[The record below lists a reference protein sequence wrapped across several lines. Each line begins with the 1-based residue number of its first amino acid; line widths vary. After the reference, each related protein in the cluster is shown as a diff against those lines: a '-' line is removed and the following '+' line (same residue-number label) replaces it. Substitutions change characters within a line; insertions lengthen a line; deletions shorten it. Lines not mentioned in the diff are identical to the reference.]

1 MLSYCHKIL
10 KEETLSENPLYKK
23 INTETEKIAFFLEKS
38 FDEFPKLIDSNFNTF
53 DESLNYLKNVTIPN
67 KYVCAKD
74 IHSIPGWTCQDCA
87 KYTDSIFC
95 HDCYKK
101 SKNLHKDHRLYF
113 LPNSGGMCG
122 CGEPEALYTFCPE
135 HNGPHTDK
143 EQIREFISK
152 VFPNEILEKL
162 NIFFKQFFQE
172 FSKYFILI
180 EKCKYF
186 CTELFNQAFEYVDHD
201 TPHLYKVKM
210 DIVLL
215 KFNFCIVYQNFLN
228 FIRLVTEN
236 NLGMLYI
243 IANYFL
249 ESHLENITIEED
261 YKTSHRC
268 IKFDIKEIQVFNN
281 EKGSHICHCPFFAL
295 FLCNWR
301 NAKEET
307 GNEKLLLSFTSNF
320 PLKHAF
326 GVIYFGF
333 YKQILQNNNSLIIN
347 DRIQFILDYTTAL
360 LAEKTTLIEETY
372 DYFYENFFKIINST
386 KAKNNSDEFLTDVL
400 EELDTITYLVEKDC
414 ELFSMPITQK
424 LMHNKVSMIKKV
436 IDCICLIHN
445 EMGFR
450 SIFPHPIFQEK
461 KYSSKLIELEL
472 HLLTN
477 IECFNMIIQWDLTE
491 QLKET
496 FRYLINKIINQEAE
510 GIKQL
515 KTNEYTFHLGLY
527 RCFGLMMNFFCFN
540 YALNNNCSIYE
551 SIQIFIKNMFISEN
565 EVQIL
570 SNLLINDYFK
580 FLGFISGIKNG
591 YFNYY
596 DSLIYYPIIYLQDQ
610 RLLNMD
616 YTLLKYLF
624 IMSKN
629 HINLNSF
636 LKISNIENTYSSF
649 QKIFLLD
656 NIMNQY
662 EFNDKNQNNNISS
675 EALLEI
681 LNNSYDIF
689 PPSIDYGNNLQVI
702 STLHSQFNTIVN
714 PAIIQEYINS
724 GNRNNIAYNEDILE
738 SDFIQIE
745 FLLEL
750 LLTLIKDDS
759 SPYWSLMRFFKYTS
773 STKTKSDLFDVLRK
787 NKNAMED
794 LENILREKI
803 VHEIISNGNLTDITS
818 LKKDID
824 DYLIDLFDE
833 KDFSR
838 ILDEL
843 TSSKMIGEKKMLYL
857 KDSSFKYLDIYYYY
871 SPVDKS
877 ESLKYIF
884 DFKKNKAKTYNTYYF
899 NPSKLTF
906 DFFKIV
912 HEKILLNKN
921 NLEIILKIIEKL
933 FSNELEED
941 EDGNGNDIN
950 SKINSFC
957 PIILK
962 YLSIFGCINT
972 RSFFKFKVDNEKLI
986 DEICQI
992 LSNVISKNK
1001 ENQFIEK
1008 DLEENIKEV
1017 IKQLNKFKIINMH
1030 INNNLS
1036 KLNEYDYNYNIEMNE
1051 KLNGVNISNENI
1063 VEANNTNNSNGQN
1076 KLKNIKEKLKNKI
1089 NKKIEKFID
1098 NSKSNEEIIKEI
1110 NKDEEKNS
1118 QEENEIC
1125 FFCRNPIYINS
1136 FEEPYGKGGYII
1148 NDFFYSNS
1156 LNSKIKSEIMEL
1168 SNDIKYLSLYEN
1180 DFTKTLYR
1188 KTVSCGHYF
1197 HYSCFKE
1204 RNNAQK
1210 KCPLCLKKQNILI
1223 LSLNNFNDKCN
1234 FLKSYKINVLFNKEE
1249 IKESQIEKEFN
1260 LLSEIVNYFGGK
1272 NSNDYLEQ
1280 AFPIFQNQFNYLENI
1295 FYYKGTYF
1303 NKKQQIDINQ
1313 NFILSLRY
1321 LTYTHLIDNDLII
1334 NYIKNT
1340 LLSLVKNPKENDNIL
1355 NNYEKLHYIN
1365 IFEKLLLFLCILFDY
1380 DEMKEILKCIILIF
1394 IPYFSFGFYLR
1405 LLIANNNYHSFYNEK
1420 SKEKL
1425 NEKDL
1430 KQFFES
1436 HNEQMAISFQY
1447 FLQKLTIIKLFT
1459 DFKNNN
1465 EAIIHTFNDLNIE
1478 TLLLILNMDN
1488 LLNLFQKNEKNEI
1501 LFLNIIEALQKEFKL
1516 KTFFNGQIG
1525 DDFDY
1530 NNIYMS
1536 LINNIKN
1543 HKYEDYIVKKELL
1556 IQFSPI
1562 KFEFFHLDKNIFDF
1576 IENNLEKKCIMC
1588 SEVSRYFYI
1597 CLICGNKICHTK
1609 TCNKFLQ
1616 HTKECSGGEY
1626 CVFID
1631 ITDMKISI
1639 PKNYMMKTLSYLYIN
1654 KEGIGPKKN
1663 SVGREFNLSEQKV
1676 ESLFRNFICY
1686 DLNFN

>member
-1 MLSYCHKIL
+1 M
-10 KEETLSENPLYKK
+10 KENTLSENPLYKK
-23 INTETEKIAFFLEKS
+23 INIETEKIALFLEKC
-38 FDEFPKLIDSNFNTF
+38 FDEFPKLFDSNFNTF
-53 DESLNYLKNVTIPN
+53 DDLLNYLKNVTIPN

-113 LPNSGGMCG
+113 LPNSSGMCG

-135 HNGPHTDK
+135 HNGPHTEK
-143 EQIREFISK
+143 EQINAIISK
-152 VFPNEILEKL
+152 VFPKEILEKI
-162 NIFFKQFFQE
+162 NIFFKQFLQE
-172 FSKYFILI
+172 FSKYFILV

-186 CTELFNQAFEYVDHD
+186 CTEIFNQVFEYVDDDISNLH
-201 TPHLYKVKM
+201 KEKM

-228 FIRLVTEN
+228 FIRLITEN

-243 IANYFL
+243 ISNFFL

-268 IKFDIKEIQVFNN
+268 IKFDIKEIQIFNN

-301 NAKEET
+301 NAKEEAE
-307 GNEKLLLSFTSNF
+307 NEKLLLSFTSSF

-326 GVIYFGF
+326 GVIYFAF
-333 YKQILQNNNSLIIN
+333 YKQILQNKNSLIIN
-347 DRIQFILDYTTAL
+347 DRIQFILDYTTAM

-372 DYFYENFFKIINST
+372 DYFYENFFRIINST
-386 KAKNNSDEFLTDVL
+386 KAKNNSDEFFSDVL
-400 EELDTITYLVEKDC
+400 EELDTITYLLEKDC
-414 ELFSMPITQK
+414 ELYSMPVTRK

-436 IDCICLIHN
+436 IDCLCLIHN

-472 HLLTN
+472 HLLSN

-491 QLKET
+491 QIKEI

-527 RCFGLMMNFFCFN
+527 RCFGLMMNYFCFN
-540 YALNNNCSIYE
+540 YAINNNCSIYE
-551 SIQIFIKNMFISEN
+551 SIQIFIKNIFISEN
-565 EVQIL
+565 EVQIFT
-570 SNLLINDYFK
+570 NLLINDYFK
-580 FLGFISGIKNG
+580 FFGFISGIKNS

-610 RLLNMD
+610 RVLNMD
-616 YTLLKYLF
+616 FTLLKYLF
-624 IMSKN
+624 IMSN
-629 HINLNSF
+629 NNINLNSF

-649 QKIFLLD
+649 EKIFLLD
-656 NIMNQY
+656 NIMNQN
-662 EFNDKNQNNNISS
+662 EFKGKKQNNNISS
-675 EALLEI
+675 DALLEI
-681 LNNSYDIF
+681 LNNAYDIF

-702 STLHSQFNTIVN
+702 SSLHSQFNTIVN

-724 GNRNNIAYNEDILE
+724 GNGNNIVHNEEILE

-759 SPYWSLMRFFKYTS
+759 SPYWCLMRFYRYTS

-787 NKNAMED
+787 NKNSMKD
-794 LENILREKI
+794 LENILREEI
-803 VHEIISNGNLTDITS
+803 VHEILSNGNLSDLTT
-818 LKKDID
+818 LKKNID

-833 KDFSR
+833 KDFFR

-843 TSSKMIGEKKMLYL
+843 TSSKMIGEKKMFYL

-884 DFKKNKAKTYNTYYF
+884 DFKKDKAKTYNTYYF

-921 NLEIILKIIEKL
+921 NLKIILKIIEKL
-933 FSNELEED
+933 FSNELKEEED
-941 EDGNGNDIN
+941 ENDIN

-972 RSFFKFKVDNEKLI
+972 HSFFKFKVDNEKLI

-992 LSNVISKNK
+992 LSNAISQNK

-1008 DLEENIKEV
+1008 DLEDNINEV
-1017 IKQLNKFKIINMH
+1017 INQLNKFKEINIH

-1036 KLNEYDYNYNIEMNE
+1036 KLNEYDYNIEMNE
-1051 KLNGVNISNENI
+1051 KLNGVNISNENTI
-1063 VEANNTNNSNGQN
+1063 EVNTINNSNDQN

-1089 NKKIEKFID
+1089 NKKIENFIN
-1098 NSKSNEEIIKEI
+1098 NSKSNEEIINEI

-1125 FFCRNPIYINS
+1125 FFCRNPIKINS

-1156 LNSKIKSEIMEL
+1156 LNSKIKQEIIEL
-1168 SNDIKYLSLYEN
+1168 SNDVKYVSLYEN
-1180 DFTKTLYR
+1180 DFNKTLYR
-1188 KTVSCGHYF
+1188 KTISCGHYF
-1197 HYSCFKE
+1197 HYSCFKK
-1204 RNNAQK
+1204 RNNAHK

-1223 LSLNNFNDKCN
+1223 LSLNNFNDKCS

-1249 IKESQIEKEFN
+1249 IKENQIEKEFN
-1260 LLSEIVNYFGGK
+1260 LLSEIINYFDDK

-1280 AFPIFQNQFNYLENI
+1280 AFPIFQSHFNYLENI

-1321 LTYTHLIDNDLII
+1321 LTYAHIIDNQLII

-1340 LLSLVKNPKENDNIL
+1340 LLSLVKDPKENALFL
-1355 NNYEKLHYIN
+1355 NNYEKLYYIHT
-1365 IFEKLLLFLCILFDY
+1365 FEKLLLFLCILFDY
-1380 DEMKEILKCIILIF
+1380 EEMKEILKIIILIF
-1394 IPYFSFGFYLR
+1394 IPYFSFGFYLK
-1405 LLIANNNYHSFYNEK
+1405 LLIANNNYHSLYDEK
-1420 SKEKL
+1420 IKEKL
-1425 NEKDL
+1425 NAEDL
-1430 KQFFES
+1430 KLFFES
-1436 HNEQMAISFQY
+1436 HNQQMVNSFKY
-1447 FLQKLTIIKLFT
+1447 FLQKLAIIKLFT

-1465 EAIIHTFNDLNIE
+1465 DSIINSFNDLSIE
-1478 TLLLILNMDN
+1478 KLLVILNMDN
-1488 LLNLFQKNEKNEI
+1488 LINLFQYNEKNEI
-1501 LFLNIIEALQKEFKL
+1501 KFLSIIEALQKEFNL
-1516 KTFFNGQIG
+1516 KNFFNGQIG
-1525 DDFDY
+1525 DDFHY

-1543 HKYEDYIVKKELL
+1543 YKYEDYIVKKELL

-1588 SEVSRYFYI
+1588 NEVSRFFYI

-1616 HTKECSGGEY
+1616 HTKLCVGSEY
-1626 CVFID
+1626 CIFID

-1676 ESLFRNFICY
+1676 ENLFKNFICY

>member
-1 MLSYCHKIL
+1 M
-10 KEETLSENPLYKK
+10 KENTLSENPLYKK
-23 INTETEKIAFFLEKS
+23 INIETEKIALFLEKS
-38 FDEFPKLIDSNFNTF
+38 FDEFPKLFDSNFNKF
-53 DESLNYLKNVTIPN
+53 DDLLNYLKNVTIPN

-74 IHSIPGWTCQDCA
+74 IRSIPGWTCQDCA

-101 SKNLHKDHRLYF
+101 SKNLHKNHRLYF
-113 LPNSGGMCG
+113 LPNSSGMCG

-135 HNGPHTDK
+135 HNGPHTEK
-143 EQIREFISK
+143 EQINEFISK
-152 VFPNEILEKL
+152 VFPKEILEKI
-162 NIFFKQFFQE
+162 NTFFTHFFQE
-172 FSKYFILI
+172 FSKYFILV

-186 CTELFNQAFEYVDHD
+186 CTEKFHQAFEYIDND
-201 TPHLYKVKM
+201 TPNLHKEKM

-228 FIRLVTEN
+228 FIRLITEN

-243 IANYFL
+243 ISNYFL
-249 ESHLENITIEED
+249 ESYLENITIEED

-281 EKGSHICHCPFFAL
+281 EKGSHICHCPFFTL

-301 NAKEET
+301 NAKEEAE
-307 GNEKLLLSFTSNF
+307 NEKLLLSFTSSF

-326 GVIYFGF
+326 GVIYFAF

-347 DRIQFILDYTTAL
+347 DRIQFILDYTTAM
-360 LAEKTTLIEETY
+360 LAEKTAIIEETY
-372 DYFYENFFKIINST
+372 DYFYENFLRIINST
-386 KAKNNSDEFLTDVL
+386 KAKNNSDEFFTDVL
-400 EELDTITYLVEKDC
+400 EELDTITYLLEKDC
-414 ELFSMPITQK
+414 ELYSMPITRK
-424 LMHNKVSMIKKV
+424 LMNNKVSMIKKV
-436 IDCICLIHN
+436 IDCLCLIHN

-461 KYSSKLIELEL
+461 KYSSNLIELEL
-472 HLLTN
+472 HLLSN

-491 QLKET
+491 QIKET

-515 KTNEYTFHLGLY
+515 KTNEFTFHLGLY
-527 RCFGLMMNFFCFN
+527 RCFGLMMNYFCFN
-540 YALNNNCSIYE
+540 YSLNNNCSIYE
-551 SIQIFIKNMFISEN
+551 SIQIFIKNIFISEN

-570 SNLLINDYFK
+570 TNLLINDYFK
-580 FLGFISGIKNG
+580 FYGFISGIKNG

-616 YTLLKYLF
+616 FTLLKYLF
-624 IMSKN
+624 IMSN
-629 HINLNSF
+629 NNINLNSF

-649 QKIFLLD
+649 EKIFLLD
-656 NIMNQY
+656 NIMNQN

-681 LNNSYDIF
+681 LNNAYDIF

-702 STLHSQFNTIVN
+702 SSLQSQFNTIVN
-714 PAIIQEYINS
+714 PAIIQEYINN
-724 GNRNNIAYNEDILE
+724 GNANNIVHNEEILE
-738 SDFIQIE
+738 SDFMQIE

-750 LLTLIKDDS
+750 LLTLIKDNI
-759 SPYWSLMRFFKYTS
+759 SPYWSLMRFYRNTS
-773 STKTKSDLFDVLRK
+773 STKTKGDLFDVLRK

-794 LENILREKI
+794 LENILREEI
-803 VHEIISNGNLTDITS
+803 IHEILSNGNLSDLTT

-833 KDFSR
+833 KDFCR

-843 TSSKMIGEKKMLYL
+843 TSSKMIGEKKMFYL

-884 DFKKNKAKTYNTYYF
+884 DFKKDKAKTYNTYYF

-906 DFFKIV
+906 DFFKVV

-921 NLEIILKIIEKL
+921 NLEIIIKIIEKL
-933 FSNELEED
+933 FSNELEEKED
-941 EDGNGNDIN
+941 EGENDIN

-992 LSNVISKNK
+992 LSNAISQNK

-1008 DLEENIKEV
+1008 DIEDNINEV
-1017 IKQLNKFKIINMH
+1017 INQLNKFKEINIL

-1036 KLNEYDYNYNIEMNE
+1036 KLNEYDYNIEINE
-1051 KLNGVNISNENI
+1051 KLHGVNISNENKI
-1063 VEANNTNNSNGQN
+1063 ESINNNKAYNSNAQN

-1098 NSKSNEEIIKEI
+1098 NSKSNEEIINEI
-1110 NKDEEKNS
+1110 NKDEEKNN

-1125 FFCRNPIYINS
+1125 FFCRNPIKINS

-1156 LNSKIKSEIMEL
+1156 FISKIKSEIMEL

-1180 DFTKTLYR
+1180 YFNKTFYR
-1188 KTVSCGHYF
+1188 RTTSCGHYF

-1204 RNNAQK
+1204 RNNTQK

-1249 IKESQIEKEFN
+1249 IKENQIEKEFN
-1260 LLSEIVNYFGGK
+1260 LLSEIVNYFDDK
-1272 NSNDYLEQ
+1272 NNNDYLEQ
-1280 AFPIFQNQFNYLENI
+1280 AFPIFQSQLNYLENI

-1321 LTYTHLIDNDLII
+1321 LTYAHIIDNELII

-1340 LLSLVKNPKENDNIL
+1340 LLSLVKGPQENDNIL
-1355 NNYEKLHYIN
+1355 NNYENLYYIH
-1365 IFEKLLLFLCILFDY
+1365 ILEKLLLFLSILFDY
-1380 DEMKEILKCIILIF
+1380 EEMKEILKYIILIF

-1405 LLIANNNYHSFYNEK
+1405 FLTANNNYHSFYDEK
-1420 SKEKL
+1420 NKQKL

-1430 KQFFES
+1430 KLFFES
-1436 HNEQMAISFQY
+1436 HNQQMVDSFKY
-1447 FLQKLTIIKLFT
+1447 FLQKLTIIKIFT

-1465 EAIIHTFNDLNIE
+1465 DKIINSFNDLNIE
-1478 TLLLILNMDN
+1478 KLLSIINMDN
-1488 LLNLFQKNEKNEI
+1488 LINLFQKNEKNEI
-1501 LFLNIIEALQKEFKL
+1501 KFLNIIAILQKEFNL
-1516 KTFFNGQIG
+1516 KSFFNGQIG

-1536 LINNIKN
+1536 LINNVKN
-1543 HKYEDYIVKKELL
+1543 YKYEDYIVKKEIL

-1588 SEVSRYFYI
+1588 NEVSRYFYI

-1616 HTKECSGGEY
+1616 HTKECVGSEY
-1626 CVFID
+1626 CIFID

-1654 KEGIGPKKN
+1654 NEGIGPKKN

-1676 ESLFRNFICY
+1676 GNLFRNFICY
-1686 DLNFN
+1686 DLDFN